1 VVAKSVLIE
10 EFAQECVYTSEVLV
24 GECIENTVPVVALE
38 VFLQETSQQIFDNSL
53 EDQLRETS
61 KEAKEELMAEL
72 AC

>member
-1 VVAKSVLIE
+1 
-10 EFAQECVYTSEVLV
+10 VLV
-24 GECIENTVPVVALE
+24 GECIENTVPVVALV